1 MNKDI
6 LFTDMYISKFEDGY
20 SNRDNMEMQD
30 EVQIKVENFETGT
43 INVWSSDK
51 FTDKLMMMR
60 DAL

>member
-30 EVQIKVENFETGT
+30 EV
-43 INVWSSDK
+43 
-51 FTDKLMMMR
+51 
-60 DAL
+60 